1 MEGKSTSSAEA
12 AKSFAGTT
20 LDPSQGP
27 AAADMPWLISYHDV
41 DEAFR
46 SKDFVQGG
54 GGRRDSAPFTGHGV
68 LSLSGDDHFARR
80 RVESGLF
87 RKSVLGFY
95 ERDVLAP
102 ALAAGFA
109 ACAARRSADGLVRA
123 ELQTLL
129 RSALCKVSAALSGLD
144 GVDTPETT
152 ERLLLYMDK
161 LSAGANIEW
170 ASRDHREIIQE
181 SLGFK
186 RLFVDEFFAP
196 SWQRRE
202 ALVAS
207 VQAGTIGEDALPNDL
222 LTVMARNRTHF
233 AKWDEDVFVRELILF
248 NGAPTNTI
256 TLAAPHVIME
266 LWEWCR
272 LHPDDRDKTADVDFL
287 RQAINEALRLHPA
300 SPYLIRRTV
309 RDVTLPSGT
318 VLAAGQ
324 YVVLDLVRA
333 SRDPTVFAPNPEAF
347 DPYRQPRE
355 KLRPTWLAF
364 GGGPHTCIG
373 MSMAIGEASAGPND
387 PDAPL
392 GLLVFLLK
400 ELYAAGIGLD
410 PAHPP
415 RWNDANVRN
424 EYAEF
429 PVVFRRI

>member
-1 MEGKSTSSAEA
+1 MDKKSTSEAEV

-20 LDPSQGP
+20 LDPSRGP
-27 AAADMPWLISYHDV
+27 AAADMPWLTSYHDV

-46 SKDFVQGG
+46 SKDFIQGG
-54 GGRRDSAPFTGHGV
+54 GGRRDSAPFTGDGV

-80 RVESGLF
+80 RVESVLF
-87 RKSVLGFY
+87 RKSVLASY

-102 ALAAGFA
+102 ALSASLAV
-109 ACAARRSADGLVRA
+109 CAARRHADGFVRA

-144 GVDTPETT
+144 GVDTPEAT
-152 ERLLLYMDK
+152 ERFLLYMDK

-170 ASRDHREIIQE
+170 ASRDHREITRE

-207 VQAGTIGEDALPNDL
+207 VRAGKIGEEALPNDL
-222 LTVMARNRTHF
+222 LTVMARNREHF

-256 TLAAPHVIME
+256 TLATPHAIME

-272 LHPDDRDKTADVDFL
+272 FHPGDRAKTSDPDFL
-287 RQAINEALRLHPA
+287 RRAINETLRLHPA

-309 RDVTLPSGT
+309 RDVTLPSGR
-318 VLAAGQ
+318 LLPAGQ

-333 SRDPTVFAPNPEAF
+333 SRDPIVFAPNPDVF
-347 DPYRQPRE
+347 DPDRQPTER
-355 KLRPTWLAF
+355 LRPTWLGF

-373 MSMAIGEASAGPND
+373 MSMAIGEASAAADD

-392 GLLVFLLK
+392 GLLVFILR
-400 ELYAAGIGLD
+400 ELYAAGIELD
-410 PAHPP
+410 SAHPP
-415 RWNDANVRN
+415 RWNNANVRN

-429 PVVFRRI
+429 PVVFRRL